1 MNRFRPC
8 EGNRDVFS
16 QLTGAVVRALL
27 IVVLI
32 ATPSL
37 MLPGV
42 SSDTTQIVALV
53 ALFAAALTFFEYA
66 STYPGLVEF
75 RDAPPFNRLRFL
87 SLFVTVLVL
96 STIVRGQ
103 AAPTTLT
110 TFVEAIGNRIGAV
123 IDVPYSPV
131 RLVVLML
138 PDGMSL
144 EHMILV
150 RTTSGIA
157 YVISLLTLIFFVISM
172 RLIGWPNRMGSFNVW
187 INLPTF
193 DPTTG
198 GDVVSRL
205 QRDSRFNIALGF
217 LLPFIIPAAVKLA
230 SLAFSPVT
238 LESPQTLI
246 WMMTAWA
253 FLPASLFMRGI
264 AMGRIAGMIAEKR
277 KRTSAASSNG
287 ELVPA

>member
-1 MNRFRPC
+1 MI
-8 EGNRDVFS
+8 S
-16 QLTGAVVRALL
+16 QITGAFVRALL
-27 IVVLI
+27 VMVLI

-37 MLPGV
+37 MLPSV
-42 SSDTTQIVALV
+42 TSDTTQIVALV

-75 RDAPPFNRLRFL
+75 RDAPPFNRVRFL
-87 SLFVTVLVL
+87 SLFVTVLLL

-103 AAPTTLT
+103 SEPTTLT
-110 TFVEAIGNRIGAV
+110 NFIGALGNKLGGV

-138 PDGMSL
+138 PEDMSL
-144 EHMILV
+144 RHLILV
-150 RTTSGIA
+150 RSTAGLS
-157 YVISLLTLIFFVISM
+157 YLISLSTIIVFVITM
-172 RLIGWPNRMGSFNVW
+172 RILGWPSRMGSFNVW

-198 GDVVSRL
+198 GDVVERL
-205 QRDSRFNIALGF
+205 ERDARFNIALGF
-217 LLPFIIPAAVKLA
+217 LLPFLIPAAVKVA
-230 SLAFSPVT
+230 AIAFQPVT

-246 WMMTAWA
+246 WTMTAWA
-253 FLPASLFMRGI
+253 FLPASLLMRGI

-277 KRTSAASSNG
+277 RQNNLAA
-287 ELVPA
+287 EAEMLPA

>member
-1 MNRFRPC
+1 MI
-8 EGNRDVFS
+8 S
-16 QLTGAVVRALL
+16 QITGAFVRALL
-27 IVVLI
+27 VMVLI

-37 MLPGV
+37 MLPSV
-42 SSDTTQIVALV
+42 TSDTTQIVALV

-75 RDAPPFNRLRFL
+75 RDAPPFNRVRFL
-87 SLFVTVLVL
+87 SLFVTVLLL

-103 AAPTTLT
+103 SEPTTLT
-110 TFVEAIGNRIGAV
+110 NFIGALGNKLGGV

-138 PDGMSL
+138 PEDMSL
-144 EHMILV
+144 RHLILV
-150 RTTSGIA
+150 RSTAGLS
-157 YVISLLTLIFFVISM
+157 YLISLSTIIVFVVTM
-172 RLIGWPNRMGSFNVW
+172 RILGWPSRMGSFNVW

-198 GDVVSRL
+198 GDVVERL
-205 QRDSRFNIALGF
+205 ERDARFNIALGF
-217 LLPFIIPAAVKLA
+217 LLPFLIPAAVKVA
-230 SLAFSPVT
+230 AIAFQPVT

-246 WMMTAWA
+246 WTMTAWA
-253 FLPASLFMRGI
+253 FLPASLLMRGI

-277 KRTSAASSNG
+277 RQNNLAA
-287 ELVPA
+287 EAEMLPA

>member
-1 MNRFRPC
+1 M
-8 EGNRDVFS
+8 VS
-16 QLTGAVVRALL
+16 QFTGAFVRALL
-27 IVVLI
+27 IMVLI

-37 MLPGV
+37 MLPAV

-75 RDAPPFNRLRFL
+75 RDAPPFNRVRFL
-87 SLFVTVLVL
+87 SLLATVLLL

-103 AAPTTLT
+103 TEPTTLT
-110 TFVEAIGNRIGAV
+110 SFIEALGNKIGSV

-138 PDGMSL
+138 PEDMSL
-144 EHMILV
+144 RHLILV
-150 RTTSGIA
+150 RTAAGLS
-157 YVISLLTLIFFVISM
+157 YLISLATLIVFVVTM
-172 RLIGWPNRMGSFNVW
+172 RMIGWPNRMGSFNVW

-198 GDVVSRL
+198 GDVVERL
-205 QRDSRFNIALGF
+205 ERDARFNIALGF
-217 LLPFIIPAAVKLA
+217 LLPFLIPAAVKVA
-230 SLAFSPVT
+230 SIAFQPVT

-246 WMMTAWA
+246 WTMTAWA
-253 FLPASLFMRGI
+253 FLPASLLMRGI
-264 AMGRIAGMIAEKR
+264 AMARIAGMIAEKR
-277 KRTSAASSNG
+277 RQNSLAAEA
-287 ELVPA
+287 ELLPA

>member
-1 MNRFRPC
+1 MI
-8 EGNRDVFS
+8 S
-16 QLTGAVVRALL
+16 QITGAFVRALL
-27 IVVLI
+27 VMVLI

-37 MLPGV
+37 MLPSV
-42 SSDTTQIVALV
+42 TSDTTQIVALV

-75 RDAPPFNRLRFL
+75 RDAPPFNRVRFL
-87 SLFVTVLVL
+87 SLFVTVLLL

-103 AAPTTLT
+103 TEPTTLT
-110 TFVEAIGNRIGAV
+110 NFIGALGNKLGGV

-138 PDGMSL
+138 PEDMSL
-144 EHMILV
+144 RHLILV
-150 RTTSGIA
+150 RSTAGLS
-157 YVISLLTLIFFVISM
+157 YLISLSTIIVFVVTM
-172 RLIGWPNRMGSFNVW
+172 RILGWPSRMGSFNVW

-198 GDVVSRL
+198 GDVVERL
-205 QRDSRFNIALGF
+205 ERDARFNIALGF
-217 LLPFIIPAAVKLA
+217 LLPFLIPAAVKVA
-230 SLAFSPVT
+230 AIAFQPVT

-246 WMMTAWA
+246 WTMTAWA
-253 FLPASLFMRGI
+253 FLPASLLMRGI

-277 KRTSAASSNG
+277 RQNNLAAEA
-287 ELVPA
+287 ELLPA

>member
-1 MNRFRPC
+1 MI
-8 EGNRDVFS
+8 S
-16 QLTGAVVRALL
+16 QITGAFVRALL
-27 IVVLI
+27 VMVLV

-37 MLPGV
+37 MLPSV
-42 SSDTTQIVALV
+42 TSDTTQIVALV

-75 RDAPPFNRLRFL
+75 RDAPPFHRVRFL
-87 SLFVTVLVL
+87 SLFVTVLLL

-103 AAPTTLT
+103 TEPTTLT
-110 TFVEAIGNRIGAV
+110 NFIGALGNKLGGV

-138 PDGMSL
+138 PEDMSL
-144 EHMILV
+144 RHLILV
-150 RTTSGIA
+150 RSTAGLS
-157 YVISLLTLIFFVISM
+157 YLISLSTIIVFVITM
-172 RLIGWPNRMGSFNVW
+172 RILGWPSRMGSFNVW

-198 GDVVSRL
+198 GDVVERL
-205 QRDSRFNIALGF
+205 ERDARFNIALGF
-217 LLPFIIPAAVKLA
+217 LLPFLIPAAVKVA
-230 SLAFSPVT
+230 AIAFQPVT

-246 WMMTAWA
+246 WTMTAWA
-253 FLPASLFMRGI
+253 FLPASLLMRGI

-277 KRTSAASSNG
+277 RQNNLAAEA
-287 ELVPA
+287 ELLPA